1 MRLLRQFL
9 RLKIPFEQHY
19 VPNVTAEICQPVSA
33 SKDSFFVFQE
43 IDIYYKSSTLWWLSV
58 YLNSFAAGLIKQY
71 KTILNQTHL
80 WRWRKYRAKSIL
92 TPPPPFL
99 RSCFASTVKTHTAVY
114 TVLNTNSQITM
125 EWINRFTTFANK

>member
-43 IDIYYKSSTLWWLSV
+43 IQAIYIMMTV
-58 YLNSFAAGLIKQY
+58 
-71 KTILNQTHL
+71 
-80 WRWRKYRAKSIL
+80 SI
-92 TPPPPFL
+92 FEFFCS
-99 RSCFASTVKTHTAVY
+99 RVNITV
-114 TVLNTNSQITM
+114 
-125 EWINRFTTFANK
+125 